1 MSVQFERDAWKM
13 QPWLNF
19 MCSSSE
25 DLEYFTKLSVYGQWR
40 SLVPLTVSKTV
51 ASRIK
56 LILQLVSSSFEIIQ
70 SEVLDWF
77 PFSSARLEPYV
88 LVQLC
93 FKVPASVSVSSN
105 VLNGP
110 YGVTV
115 AFLCRADENITLGF
129 FLSTAEYHCFVLC

>member
-1 MSVQFERDAWKM
+1 MEKS
-13 QPWLNF
+13 
-19 MCSSSE
+19 CSS
-25 DLEYFTKLSVYGQWR
+25 YGFKNGCFKNKIN
-40 SLVPLTVSKTV
+40 SLVSFF
-51 ASRIK
+51 K
-56 LILQLVSSSFEIIQ
+56 LEIIQ